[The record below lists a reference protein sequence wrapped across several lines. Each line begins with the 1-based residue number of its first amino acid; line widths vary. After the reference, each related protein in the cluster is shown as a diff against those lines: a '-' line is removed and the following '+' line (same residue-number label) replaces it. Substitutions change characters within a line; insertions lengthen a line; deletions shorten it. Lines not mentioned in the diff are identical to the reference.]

1 MYARAMP
8 IKRGTQIG
16 GDNEKY
22 KGHAFVIKIMGHHH
36 IGMLREVLDMLHAS
50 GVDILEAKAESD
62 GEFDVDVFVVQS
74 RGNQKDFDDDK
85 LEEMRHELQELLND
99 AECQITFEP
108 LDEEGRSLMLDGE
121 EIAFQVRVRCASA
134 CGV

>member
-1 MYARAMP
+1 M
-8 IKRGTQIG
+8 KRGTQIG

-36 IGMLREVLDMLHAS
+36 IGMLEVLDMLHAS

-74 RGNQKDFDDDK
+74 AATRRT
-85 LEEMRHELQELLND
+85 LTTTSSRRD
-99 AECQITFEP
+99 AARAAGAPE
-108 LDEEGRSLMLDGE
+108 R
-121 EIAFQVRVRCASA
+121 
-134 CGV
+134 CGVSDHLRAVG

>member
-1 MYARAMP
+1 
-8 IKRGTQIG
+8 
-16 GDNEKY
+16 
-22 KGHAFVIKIMGHHH
+22 MGHHH

-85 LEEMRHELQELLND
+85 LEEMKHELQELLND

-108 LDEEGRSLMLDGE
+108 LDEDFQRDGIIEIQMIGDHHQDVLHEITDAIAAMGLDVLKM
-121 EIAFQVRVRCASA
+121 ATR
-134 CGV
+134 